1 MVFDCQLYK
10 GIRIENFNTDRQNI
24 SALIDDQAKYEQFS
38 NYVKTLFEIRSTYLM
53 LLDTGQTNT

>member
-1 MVFDCQLYK
+1 MVFDCQLYN